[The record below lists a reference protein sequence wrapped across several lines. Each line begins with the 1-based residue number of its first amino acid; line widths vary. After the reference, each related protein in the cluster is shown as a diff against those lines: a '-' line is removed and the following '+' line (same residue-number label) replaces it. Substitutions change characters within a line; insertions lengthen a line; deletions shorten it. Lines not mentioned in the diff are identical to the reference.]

1 MQKKRKPK
9 RVRRN
14 SLPRSHPSLD
24 ELLREIAPF
33 VGPPYRI
40 ERPAPDRWVRQDE
53 DTFETQEP
61 AVDPHV
67 LTI

>member
-1 MQKKRKPK
+1 M
-9 RVRRN
+9 
-14 SLPRSHPSLD
+14 
-24 ELLREIAPF
+24 LREIAPF

-53 DTFETQEP
+53 DTFEMQEP
-61 AVDPHV
+61 AADPHV